1 MFQKRNASL
10 SKKIARLQE
19 TEEKLVRKRESGEQ
33 ANQDALDIVHTTQRI
48 LDNYN
53 ALTKEEK
60 NHLWKLVLRKV
71 TAYRSPDGKVSVH
84 I

>member
-1 MFQKRNASL
+1 M
-10 SKKIARLQE
+10 
-19 TEEKLVRKRESGEQ
+19 RKRESGEQ